1 MSMASEI
8 AQETDAISEEV
19 LSVIVT
25 TLVDNQTA
33 QPDLHSVHGLSLYIE
48 IQFPGRSDA
57 VLLDTSGSAQVFR
70 HNAQALNLDFSNL
83 RALVISHFHHDHFGA
98 LAPALELIRHRDLVA
113 FLPANHDAIEQ
124 TLSEANIRRQIA
136 EESRLIR
143 SGVTTTGAL
152 GPKTLKEQGIVVNV
166 ESNGLVLLTG
176 CSHPKVG
183 QMIKAAKKVFPGR
196 PLQAVIGGFHL
207 KTEEE
212 GQAAG
217 ELFVKEGIRLVSPCH
232 CTSKE
237 AKAGIRS
244 VVGEAVYRENG
255 SGTTFELR

>member
-1 MSMASEI
+1 MTMASEI
-8 AQETDAISEEV
+8 ALETEAISEEV

-33 QPDLHSVHGLSLYIE
+33 RPDLSSVHGLSLYIE
-48 IQFPGRSDA
+48 VQFPGRSDA
-57 VLLDTSGSAQVFR
+57 VLFDTSGSAQVFR
-70 HNAQALNLDFSNL
+70 HNLKALNLDFSNL

-98 LAPALELIRHRDLVA
+98 LAPALELIRHSDLVA
-113 FLPANHDAIEQ
+113 FLPAHHDAIEE
-124 TLSEANIRRQIA
+124 TLSKAKVRRQIA

-143 SGVTTTGAL
+143 SGVATTGAF
-152 GPKTLKEQGIVVNV
+152 GPKTLKEQGIVINV

-183 QMIKAAKKVFPGR
+183 QMIRAAKKVFPGR
-196 PLQAVIGGFHL
+196 PLQAIIGGFHL
-207 KTEEE
+207 KTEKE
-212 GQAAG
+212 GQAMG
-217 ELFVKEGIRLVSPCH
+217 ELFMKEGTRLVSPCH

-255 SGTTFELR
+255 AGTTFELQ